1 MKQKKT
7 TMEQER
13 LITLDRALHQM
24 HPFDSYAIILS
35 YVECMI
41 YHESL
46 IISNST
52 IKIKRPFLLDLLDS
66 SIDRLQSVIL
76 HSTIGRAS
84 CDWPILGFSCCKT
97 DSKLEWYDVCFPK
110 FMIDKFGYEGAF
122 NYLSS
127 LGREVG
133 DKRIR
138 VMLETYKNIRC
149 ISECAT
155 STL

>member
-76 HSTIGRAS
+76 HSTIGMAS
-84 CDWPILGFSCCKT
+84 CDWPILGFSRSKF
-97 DSKLEWYDVCFPK
+97 DGKLEWYDVCFPR
-110 FMIDKFGYEGAF
+110 FIIDMFGYEEAF
-122 NYLSS
+122 KYLSS
-127 LGREVG
+127 LGREIG
-133 DKRIR
+133 DKRIC
-138 VMLETYKNIRC
+138 VILETYKNVRD
-149 ISECAT
+149 ISECVT
-155 STL
+155 PTL